1 LLIDDES
8 DYASV
13 NNSRLEDEHSV
24 IAEII
29 EKIYEKS
36 KICIF
41 FQVTAT
47 PFANIL
53 SSAKYDDI
61 QMLMPSIEYTGSKF
75 FLNKKNFYKL
85 IDANKSIRETWEKS
99 IDLSLAT

>member
-13 NNSRLEDEHSV
+13 NKSRIEKEQSA
-24 IAEII
+24 IAELI
-29 EKIYEKS
+29 ERIYTKS
-36 KICIF
+36 KTCIF

-53 SSAKYDDI
+53 SNIKYNDI
-61 QMLMPSIEYTGSKF
+61 QLLTPSDEYTGSKF

-85 IDANKSIRETWEKS
+85 IDANKSTEK
-99 IDLSLAT
+99 T